1 VPALHRHLGSDT
13 TPNAFRVYFARHFL
27 PRAKLIRDTVSNGI
41 DPKDLNLDV
50 SESKGIGTVSAH
62 INPPSIEIQQFFG
75 SDATPNGIRFQIS
88 TRFKE
93 HVKLLKQ
100 AHSEGKDCKDVP
112 LSTGTKD
119 SG

>member
-50 SESKGIGTVSAH
+50 SESKGIGTVSAFA
-62 INPPSIEIQQFFG
+62 I
-75 SDATPNGIRFQIS
+75 
-88 TRFKE
+88 TRFL
-93 HVKLLKQ
+93 HFHILIRRL
-100 AHSEGKDCKDVP
+100 
-112 LSTGTKD
+112 
-119 SG
+119 